1 MPPPK
6 TLSKEKDD
14 LLGKLCW
21 HRAVSCAGATWPVVS
36 VKGECSTCN
45 WVTQSGSAREGC
57 PSAMSGGVEGGSS
70 LRSHNGC
77 VGARCAR
84 DRRFSSSKLQLP

>member
-21 HRAVSCAGATWPVVS
+21 HRAVNCAGATWPVVS
-36 VKGECSTCN
+36 VKGP
-45 WVTQSGSAREGC
+45 V
-57 PSAMSGGVEGGSS
+57 
-70 LRSHNGC
+70 
-77 VGARCAR
+77 
-84 DRRFSSSKLQLP
+84 

>member
-45 WVTQSGSAREGC
+45 WVTQSGTRHEWHE
-57 PSAMSGGVEGGSS
+57 GGVSLCHEWGS
-70 LRSHNGC
+70 G
-77 VGARCAR
+77 
-84 DRRFSSSKLQLP
+84 RRFLTEVTQWLRGCQMCQRQEIQ